1 MGIYY
6 GMNGL
11 WVPVSGQ
18 GSFIRLSKIN
28 IVSPP
33 TKTSYNHGE
42 QFSSAG
48 MTVRAT
54 YSNGDTMMVTNFT
67 CLPNRALKFT
77 DEKIT
82 VVYTENG
89 ITRRTEQSISV
100 GSPVIITDIRQL
112 SYTYNL
118 KGCGKYNNQYLMVGN
133 DASWNIY
140 GTIAPVS
147 GDVSDFKMNVS
158 GTYPAAGMLVTDT
171 RIDIPLTNK
180 YGGTLYKDRYK
191 IALTVSDFL
200 AKKQG
205 FQVTSGASIRMNC
218 ITEGGNGYIYTG
230 GQTTNGASYIAYV
243 SKSEAVTTNPTALN
257 LGSYGEII
265 DIASCKDSAGA
276 SHLAALT
283 ENSKILHKDL
293 NTNGGLSGS
302 DITDFSNVV
311 KVGILPDDAHTYR
324 STFVYKDSNNFYLT
338 SVNPG
343 NLTKTSR
350 PEITSGNSTI
360 LGVGAIDNYAI
371 VVFADATG
379 NAKIYINED
388 WENGKTYSLN
398 ALAPLAMCKIPNGIG
413 VICKTSTTNTLVIKE
428 ITLAA

>member
-1 MGIYY
+1 MSLVFYMG
-6 GMNGL
+6 GG
-11 WVPVSGQ
+11 
-18 GSFIRLSKIN
+18 GSLVRLSKIE

-33 TKTSYNHGE
+33 TKTSYKHGE

-48 MTVRAT
+48 MTIRAT
-54 YSNGDTMMVTNFT
+54 YSNGATKTVSDFT

-82 VVYTENG
+82 VVYAENG
-89 ITRRTEQSISV
+89 ITRSAEQLISV
-100 GSPVIITDIRQL
+100 GSPVVITDVRQL
-112 SYTYNL
+112 PYTYNL
-118 KGCGKYNNQYLMVGN
+118 KGCGKHNNQYLMVGN

-140 GTIAPVS
+140 GTIVPAS
-147 GDVSDFKMNVS
+147 GQTSSFKINLS

-171 RIDIPLTNK
+171 RIDIPITNK
-180 YGGTLYKDRYK
+180 YGGTIYKNRFK
-191 IALTVSDFL
+191 IALTVADFL
-200 AKKQG
+200 AKKQAE
-205 FQVTSGASIRMNC
+205 FRIFYKADVRMNC

-230 GQTTNGASYIAYV
+230 GKDTNGESGITYV
-243 SKSEAVTTNPTALN
+243 SKSASVVTNVTMLN
-257 LGSYGEII
+257 FGSNGEII

-283 ENSKILHKDL
+283 ESGKILYKDL
-293 NTNGGLSGS
+293 NTSGGLSGVII
-302 DITDFSNVV
+302 DQVTNAV
-311 KVGILPDDAHTYR
+311 KVGMLPDDAKMYR
-324 STFVYKDSNNFYLT
+324 CAAVYKESNDFYLE
-338 SVNPG
+338 SRNPN
-343 NLTKTSR
+343 NLRMISH
-350 PEITSGNSTI
+350 PAVTSGNSTI

-371 VVFADATG
+371 VVFADAAG

-398 ALAPLAMCKIPNGIG
+398 ALTPLAMCKIPNGIG

>member
-1 MGIYY
+1 MSLVFYMG
-6 GMNGL
+6 GG
-11 WVPVSGQ
+11 
-18 GSFIRLSKIN
+18 GSFVRLSKIE

-33 TKTSYNHGE
+33 TKTSYKHGE

-54 YSNGDTMMVTNFT
+54 YSNGATKTVSDFT

-82 VVYTENG
+82 VVYAENG
-89 ITRRTEQSISV
+89 ITRSAEQSISV
-100 GSPVIITDIRQL
+100 GSPVVITDVRQL
-112 SYTYNL
+112 PYTYNL
-118 KGCGKYNNQYLMVGN
+118 KGCGKHNNQYLMVGN
-133 DASWNIY
+133 DASWNLY

-147 GDVSDFKMNVS
+147 GQVNNYKINVS

-171 RIDIPLTNK
+171 RIDIPITDK
-180 YGGTLYKDRYK
+180 YGGTLYKNRFK
-191 IALTVSDFL
+191 IALTVADFL
-200 AKKQG
+200 AKNQG
-205 FQVTSGASIRMNC
+205 FRVFYEADVRMNC

-230 GQTTNGASYIAYV
+230 GKYANGKSYVAYV
-243 SKSEAVTTNPTALN
+243 SKSAAVTTNITGQI

-283 ENSKILHKDL
+283 ENNKILFKDL
-293 NTNGGLSGS
+293 NTSGGLSGS
-302 DITDFSNVV
+302 LIDAPSNAV
-311 KVGILPDDAHTYR
+311 KIGMLPDDTEMYR
-324 STFVYKDSNNFYLT
+324 CACVRKESSNDFYLE
-338 SVNPG
+338 SVHPNG
-343 NLTKTSR
+343 SVMVSR
-350 PEITSGNSTI
+350 PTITSGNSTI

-371 VVFADATG
+371 VVFADAAG

-388 WENGKTYSLN
+388 WEHGKTYSLN
-398 ALAPLAMCKIPNGIG
+398 ALTPLAMCKIPNGIG
-413 VICKTSTTNTLVIKE
+413 VICKTSTTNMLVIKE

>member
-1 MGIYY
+1 MSLVFYMG
-6 GMNGL
+6 GG
-11 WVPVSGQ
+11 
-18 GSFIRLSKIN
+18 GSFVRLSKIE

-33 TKTSYNHGE
+33 TKTSYKHGE

-54 YSNGDTMMVTNFT
+54 YSNGATKTVSDFT

-82 VVYTENG
+82 VVYAENG
-89 ITRRTEQSISV
+89 ITRSAEQSISV
-100 GSPVIITDIRQL
+100 GSPVVITDVRQL
-112 SYTYNL
+112 PYTYNL
-118 KGCGKYNNQYLMVGN
+118 KGCGKHNNQYLMVGN
-133 DASWNIY
+133 DASWNLY

-147 GDVSDFKMNVS
+147 GQVNNYKVNVS

-171 RIDIPLTNK
+171 RIDIPITDK
-180 YGGTLYKDRYK
+180 YGGTLYKNRFK
-191 IALTVSDFL
+191 IALTVADFL
-200 AKKQG
+200 AKNQG
-205 FQVTSGASIRMNC
+205 FRVFYEADVRMNC

-230 GQTTNGASYIAYV
+230 GKYANGKSYVAYV
-243 SKSEAVTTNPTALN
+243 SKSAAVTTNITGQI

-265 DIASCKDSAGA
+265 DIASCKDSTGA

-283 ENSKILHKDL
+283 ENSKILFQDL
-293 NTNGGLSGS
+293 NTSGGLSGS
-302 DITDFSNVV
+302 LIVERPNTV
-311 KVGILPDDAHTYR
+311 KIGMLPDDTEMYR
-324 STFVYKDSNNFYLT
+324 GVLINKESSNDFYLYST
-338 SVNPG
+338 TPDG
-343 NLTKTSR
+343 HTKISR
-350 PEITSGNSTI
+350 PAITSGNSTI

-371 VVFADATG
+371 VVFADAAG

-398 ALAPLAMCKIPNGIG
+398 ALTPLAMCKIPNGIG
-413 VICKTSTTNTLVIKE
+413 VICRTSTTNTLVIKE

>member
-1 MGIYY
+1 MSLVFYMG
-6 GMNGL
+6 GG
-11 WVPVSGQ
+11 
-18 GSFIRLSKIN
+18 GSFVRLSKIE
-28 IVSPP
+28 IISPP
-33 TKTSYNHGE
+33 TKTSYKHGE

-54 YSNGDTMMVTNFT
+54 YSNGATKMVTNFT
-67 CLPNRALKFT
+67 CLPSRALKFT

-82 VVYTENG
+82 VVYAENG
-89 ITRRTEQSISV
+89 ITRSAEQSISV
-100 GSPVIITDIRQL
+100 GSPVVITDVRQL
-112 SYTYNL
+112 LYTYNL
-118 KGCGKYNNQYLMVGN
+118 KGCGKHNNQYLMVGN

-147 GDVSDFKMNVS
+147 GQFTDYKMNVS

-171 RIDIPLTNK
+171 RIDIPITNK
-180 YGGTLYKDRYK
+180 YGGKIYKNRYK
-191 IALTVSDFL
+191 IALTVDDFL
-200 AKKQG
+200 ARKTGG
-205 FQVTSGASIRMNC
+205 FQVTSAANVRMNC

-230 GQTTNGASYIAYV
+230 GKSANGESCIAYV
-243 SKSEAVTTNPTALN
+243 SKSASVSTNLTSLN
-257 LGSYGEII
+257 FGSNGEII

-283 ENSKILHKDL
+283 ENGKILFKDL
-293 NTNGGLSGS
+293 NTSGGLSGS
-302 DITDFSNVV
+302 SISKLPNAL
-311 KVGILPDDAHTYR
+311 KVGMLPDDTNMYR
-324 STFVYKDSNNFYLT
+324 GAIVKKESSNDFYLY
-338 SVNPG
+338 SMNPDG
-343 NLTKTSR
+343 TARISR
-350 PEITSGNSTI
+350 PAITSGNSTI

-371 VVFADATG
+371 VVFADAAG

-398 ALAPLAMCKIPNGIG
+398 ALTPLAMCKIPNGVG

>member
-1 MGIYY
+1 MSLVFYMG
-6 GMNGL
+6 GG
-11 WVPVSGQ
+11 
-18 GSFIRLSKIN
+18 GSFVRLSKIE

-33 TKTSYNHGE
+33 TKTSYKHGE

-54 YSNGDTMMVTNFT
+54 YSNGATKTVSDFT

-82 VVYTENG
+82 VVYAENG
-89 ITRRTEQSISV
+89 ITRSAEQSVSV
-100 GSPVIITDIRQL
+100 GSPVVITDVRQIT
-112 SYTYNL
+112 YTYNL
-118 KGCGKYNNQYLMVGN
+118 KGCGKHNNQYLMVGN
-133 DASWNIY
+133 DANWNIY

-147 GDVSDFKMNVS
+147 GQVSNYKMNGS
-158 GTYPAAGMLVTDT
+158 GTYPAAGMLVTNT
-171 RIDIPLTNK
+171 RIDIPLTDK
-180 YGGTLYKDRYK
+180 YGGTIYKSRYK
-191 IALTVSDFL
+191 IALTVASFL

-205 FQVTSGASIRMNC
+205 GFQVTAGANVRMNC

-230 GQTTNGASYIAYV
+230 GKGENGVSAVAYV
-243 SKSEAVTTNPTALN
+243 SKSAAVNTNLTVPS
-257 LGSYGEII
+257 LGSNGEII
-265 DIASCKDSAGA
+265 DIASCKDSSGA

-283 ENSKILHKDL
+283 ENGKILHKDL
-293 NTNGGLSGS
+293 SANGGLSGS
-302 DITDFSNVV
+302 VISQNTNAV
-311 KVGILPDDAHTYR
+311 KVGMLPDDTEMYR
-324 STFVYKDSNNFYLT
+324 CACVYKTSSNYFYL
-338 SVNPG
+338 SSENPDRAK
-343 NLTKTSR
+343 NKFSY
-350 PEITSGNSTI
+350 PAITSGNSTI

-371 VVFADATG
+371 VVFADAAG

-388 WENGKTYSLN
+388 WEHGKTYSLN

>member
-1 MGIYY
+1 MSLVFNMVGGGGGIKLT
-6 GMNGL
+6 GIA
-11 WVPVSGQ
+11 VTT
-18 GSFIRLSKIN
+18 
-28 IVSPP
+28 PP
-33 TKTSYNHGE
+33 TKTSYKHGE

-54 YSNGDTMMVTNFT
+54 YSNGATKMVTDFT
-67 CLPNRALKFT
+67 CLPSRALKFT

-82 VVYTENG
+82 VVYAENG
-89 ITRRTEQSISV
+89 ITRSAEQLISV
-100 GSPVIITDIRQL
+100 GSPVVITDVRQL
-112 SYTYNL
+112 PYTYNL

-147 GDVSDFKMNVS
+147 GQVNNFKMNVS
-158 GTYPAAGMLVTDT
+158 GTYPAAGMLVAGT
-171 RIDIPLTNK
+171 RIDIPITNK
-180 YGGTLYKDRYK
+180 YGGTMYKNRYK
-191 IALTVSDFL
+191 IALTVADFL
-200 AKKQG
+200 ARKQG
-205 FQVTSGASIRMNC
+205 FQVTTDANVRMNC

-230 GQTTNGASYIAYV
+230 GKGANGESCIAYV
-243 SKSEAVTTNPTALN
+243 SKSAGVSTNLTVLN
-257 LGSYGEII
+257 LGSEGEII

-283 ENSKILHKDL
+283 EKNKILFKDL
-293 NTNGGLSGS
+293 GTSGGLSGS
-302 DITDFSNVV
+302 AINQGSNAV
-311 KVGILPDDAHTYR
+311 KVGMLPDNTEMYR
-324 STFVYKDSNNFYLT
+324 CALVNKESSNNFYLY
-338 SVNPG
+338 SVTPDVHI
-343 NLTKTSR
+343 KISK
-350 PEITSGNSTI
+350 PAITSGDSTI

-371 VVFADATG
+371 VVFADAAG

>member
-1 MGIYY
+1 MSLVFNMGGGGGGIK
-6 GMNGL
+6 L
-11 WVPVSGQ
+11 AS
-18 GSFIRLSKIN
+18 IAITT
-28 IVSPP
+28 PP
-33 TKTSYNHGE
+33 TKTSYKHGE

-54 YSNGDTMMVTNFT
+54 YSNGATKTVSNFT

-82 VVYTENG
+82 VVYAENG
-89 ITRRTEQSISV
+89 ITRSAEQSISV
-100 GSPVIITDIRQL
+100 GSPVVITDVRQL
-112 SYTYNL
+112 PYTYNL

-133 DASWNIY
+133 DASWNLY

-147 GDVSDFKMNVS
+147 GQETGYNFKMNVS

-171 RIDIPLTNK
+171 RIDIPVTDK
-180 YGGTLYKDRYK
+180 YGGTLYKNRYK
-191 IALTVSDFL
+191 IALTVADFL

-205 FQVTSGASIRMNC
+205 FQITAGANVRMNC

-230 GQTTNGASYIAYV
+230 GKNASASYIAYV
-243 SKSEAVTTNPTALN
+243 SKSAGVSTNPTALG
-257 LGSYGEII
+257 LGSNGEII
-265 DIASCKDSAGA
+265 DIASCKDSTGA

-283 ENSKILHKDL
+283 ENSKILFKDL
-293 NTNGGLSGS
+293 SASGGLSGS
-302 DITDFSNVV
+302 VISQITNVV
-311 KVGILPDDAHTYR
+311 KVGMLPDDTKMYRCTY
-324 STFVYKDSNNFYLT
+324 VYKESSNDFYMGSMKPDG
-338 SVNPG
+338 SVSISHPA
-343 NLTKTSR
+343 
-350 PEITSGNSTI
+350 ITSGNSTI

-371 VVFADATG
+371 VVFADAAG

-398 ALAPLAMCKIPNGIG
+398 ALTPLAMCKIPNGIG

>member
-1 MGIYY
+1 MSLVFNMVGGGGGIK
-6 GMNGL
+6 L
-11 WVPVSGQ
+11 AS
-18 GSFIRLSKIN
+18 IAITT
-28 IVSPP
+28 PP
-33 TKTSYNHGE
+33 TKTSYKHGE

-54 YSNGDTMMVTNFT
+54 YSNGATKTVSNFT

-89 ITRRTEQSISV
+89 ITRSAEQSVSV
-100 GSPVIITDIRQL
+100 GSPVVITDVRQL
-112 SYTYNL
+112 PYTYNL
-118 KGCGKYNNQYLMVGN
+118 KGCGKHNDQYLMVGN
-133 DASWNIY
+133 DANWNIY

-147 GDVSDFKMNVS
+147 GQVTNYKMNVS
-158 GTYPAAGMLVTDT
+158 GTYPAVGMLVTNT
-171 RIDIPLTNK
+171 RIDIPVTNK
-180 YGGTLYKDRYK
+180 YGGTMYKNRYK
-191 IALTVSDFL
+191 IALTVADFL

-205 FQVTSGASIRMNC
+205 FQVTSGANVRMNC

-230 GQTTNGASYIAYV
+230 GKNASASCIAYV
-243 SKSEAVTTNPTALN
+243 SKSAGVSTNPTVLG
-257 LGSYGEII
+257 LGSNGEII

-283 ENSKILHKDL
+283 ENGKTLFKDL
-293 NTNGGLSGS
+293 SANGGLSGS
-302 DITDFSNVV
+302 VISQVSNAV
-311 KVGILPDDAHTYR
+311 KVGMLPDDTKMYR
-324 STFVYKDSNNFYLT
+324 CACVYKESSNDFYLW
-338 SVNPG
+338 SMNPNG
-343 NLTKTSR
+343 SSIISQ
-350 PEITSGNSTI
+350 PAITSGNSTI

-379 NAKIYINED
+379 NAKIYVNED

-398 ALAPLAMCKIPNGIG
+398 ALTPLAMCKIPNGIG

>member
-1 MGIYY
+1 MSLVFYMG
-6 GMNGL
+6 GG
-11 WVPVSGQ
+11 
-18 GSFIRLSKIN
+18 GSFVRLSKIE

-33 TKTSYNHGE
+33 TKTSYKHGE

-54 YSNGDTMMVTNFT
+54 YSNGATKTVSDFT

-82 VVYTENG
+82 VVYAENG
-89 ITRRTEQSISV
+89 ITRSAEQSISV
-100 GSPVIITDIRQL
+100 GSPVVITDVRQL
-112 SYTYNL
+112 PYTYNL
-118 KGCGKYNNQYLMVGN
+118 KGCGKHNNQYLMVGN

-147 GDVSDFKMNVS
+147 GQVNNFKINVS

-171 RIDIPLTNK
+171 RIDIPITDK
-180 YGGTLYKDRYK
+180 YGGTLYKNRFK
-191 IALTVSDFL
+191 IALTVADFL
-200 AKKQG
+200 AKKTE
-205 FQVTSGASIRMNC
+205 FRIFYEADVRMNC

-230 GQTTNGASYIAYV
+230 GKYANGKSYVAYV
-243 SKSEAVTTNPTALN
+243 SKSAAVTTNITGQI

-283 ENSKILHKDL
+283 ENNKILFKDL
-293 NTNGGLSGS
+293 NTSGGLSGS
-302 DITDFSNVV
+302 LIDAPSNAV
-311 KVGILPDDAHTYR
+311 KIGMLPDDTEMYR
-324 STFVYKDSNNFYLT
+324 GVFVNKGSSNDFYLYST
-338 SVNPG
+338 NPDG
-343 NLTKTSR
+343 PTKISR
-350 PEITSGNSTI
+350 PAITSGNSTI

-371 VVFADATG
+371 VVFADAAG

-398 ALAPLAMCKIPNGIG
+398 ALTPLAMCKIPNGIG

>member
-1 MGIYY
+1 MSLVFYMG
-6 GMNGL
+6 GG
-11 WVPVSGQ
+11 
-18 GSFIRLSKIN
+18 GSFVRLSKIE

-33 TKTSYNHGE
+33 TKTSYKHGE

-54 YSNGDTMMVTNFT
+54 YSNGATKTVSDFT

-82 VVYTENG
+82 VVYAENG
-89 ITRRTEQSISV
+89 ITRSAEQSISV
-100 GSPVIITDIRQL
+100 GSPVVITDVRQL
-112 SYTYNL
+112 PYTYNL
-118 KGCGKYNNQYLMVGN
+118 KGCGKHNNQYLMVGN

-147 GDVSDFKMNVS
+147 GQVNNFKINVS

-171 RIDIPLTNK
+171 RIDIPITDK
-180 YGGTLYKDRYK
+180 YGGTLYKNRFK
-191 IALTVSDFL
+191 IALTVADFL
-200 AKKQG
+200 AKKTE
-205 FQVTSGASIRMNC
+205 FRVFYEADVRMNC

-230 GQTTNGASYIAYV
+230 GKYANGKSYVAYV
-243 SKSEAVTTNPTALN
+243 SKSAAVTTNITGQI

-283 ENSKILHKDL
+283 ENNKILFKDL
-293 NTNGGLSGS
+293 GTSGGLSGS
-302 DITDFSNVV
+302 VISQLSNAV
-311 KVGILPDDAHTYR
+311 KVGMLSDDTKKYR
-324 STFVYKDSNNFYLT
+324 CAYVYKESSNDFYLG
-338 SVNPG
+338 SMHPNGSARISHPA
-343 NLTKTSR
+343 
-350 PEITSGNSTI
+350 ITSGNSTI

-371 VVFADATG
+371 VVFADAAG

-398 ALAPLAMCKIPNGIG
+398 ALTPLAMCKIPNGIG

>member
-1 MGIYY
+1 MSLVFYMG
-6 GMNGL
+6 
-11 WVPVSGQ
+11 
-18 GSFIRLSKIN
+18 GSFVRPLKIE

-33 TKTSYNHGE
+33 TKTSYKHGE
-42 QFSSAG
+42 QFSPAG

-54 YSNGDTMMVTNFT
+54 YSNGATKTVSDFT

-82 VVYTENG
+82 VVYAENG
-89 ITRRTEQSISV
+89 ITRSAEQSVSV
-100 GSPVIITDIRQL
+100 GSPVVITDVRQL
-112 SYTYNL
+112 PYTYNL
-118 KGCGKYNNQYLMVGN
+118 KGCGKHNNQYLMVGN

-147 GDVSDFKMNVS
+147 GQVNNFKMNAS

-171 RIDIPLTNK
+171 RIDIPITDK
-180 YGGTLYKDRYK
+180 YGGTIYKNRYK
-191 IALTVSDFL
+191 IALTIADFL

-205 FQVTSGASIRMNC
+205 GFQVTSGANVRMNC

-230 GQTTNGASYIAYV
+230 GKSANGESYIAYV
-243 SKSEAVTTNPTALN
+243 SKSSGVSTNPTVLSF
-257 LGSYGEII
+257 GSNGEII

-283 ENSKILHKDL
+283 ENGKILLKDL
-293 NTNGGLSGS
+293 SASGGLSGS
-302 DITDFSNVV
+302 SIIQISNTV
-311 KVGILPDDAHTYR
+311 KVGMLPDDTEMYR
-324 STFVYKDSNNFYLT
+324 CACVYKESNNDFYLR
-338 SVNPG
+338 SVNPNG
-343 NLTKTSR
+343 SSKISMSA
-350 PEITSGNSTI
+350 ITSGDSTI

-371 VVFADATG
+371 VVFADAAG
-379 NAKIYINED
+379 NAKIYVNED
-388 WENGKTYSLN
+388 WENGKTYSLD
-398 ALAPLAMCKIPNGIG
+398 ALTPLAMCKIPNGIG

>member
-1 MGIYY
+1 MSLVFYMG
-6 GMNGL
+6 GG
-11 WVPVSGQ
+11 
-18 GSFIRLSKIN
+18 GSFVRLSKIE

-33 TKTSYNHGE
+33 TKTSYKHGE

-54 YSNGDTMMVTNFT
+54 YSNGATKTVSDFT

-82 VVYTENG
+82 VVYAENG
-89 ITRRTEQSISV
+89 ITRSAEQSISV
-100 GSPVIITDIRQL
+100 GSPVVITDVRQL
-112 SYTYNL
+112 PYTYNL
-118 KGCGKYNNQYLMVGN
+118 KGCGKHNNQYLMVGN
-133 DASWNIY
+133 DASWNLY

-147 GDVSDFKMNVS
+147 GQVDNFKMNAS
-158 GTYPAAGMLVTDT
+158 GTYPAADMLVTDA
-171 RIDIPLTNK
+171 RIDIPITNK
-180 YGGTLYKDRYK
+180 YGGTIYKNRFE
-191 IALTVSDFL
+191 IALTVANFL
-200 AKKQG
+200 AKKQAE
-205 FQVTSGASIRMNC
+205 FQVFYKADVRMNC

-230 GQTTNGASYIAYV
+230 GKDANGKSGIAYI
-243 SKSEAVTTNPTALN
+243 SKSASISTNTTILN
-257 LGSYGEII
+257 FGSNGEII

-283 ENSKILHKDL
+283 ESGEILYKDL
-293 NTNGGLSGS
+293 NTSGGLSG
-302 DITDFSNVV
+302 DIIDQVTNAV
-311 KVGILPDDAHTYR
+311 KVGMLPDDAKMYR
-324 STFVYKDSNNFYLT
+324 CAAVYKESNNFYLL
-338 SVNPG
+338 SRNPD
-343 NLTKTSR
+343 NLLRISY
-350 PEITSGNSTI
+350 PAVTSGNSTI

-371 VVFADATG
+371 VVFADAAE

-398 ALAPLAMCKIPNGIG
+398 ALTPLAMCKIPNGIG

>member
-1 MGIYY
+1 MSLVFYMG
-6 GMNGL
+6 GG
-11 WVPVSGQ
+11 
-18 GSFIRLSKIN
+18 GSFVRLSKIE

-33 TKTSYNHGE
+33 TKTSYKHGE

-54 YSNGDTMMVTNFT
+54 YSNGATKTVSDFT

-82 VVYTENG
+82 VVYAENG
-89 ITRRTEQSISV
+89 ITRSAEQSISV
-100 GSPVIITDIRQL
+100 GSPVVITDVRQL
-112 SYTYNL
+112 PYTYNL
-118 KGCGKYNNQYLMVGN
+118 KGCGKHNNQYLMVGN

-147 GDVSDFKMNVS
+147 GQVNNFKINVS

-171 RIDIPLTNK
+171 RIDIPITDK
-180 YGGTLYKDRYK
+180 YGGTLYKNRFK
-191 IALTVSDFL
+191 IALTVADFL
-200 AKKQG
+200 AKKTE
-205 FQVTSGASIRMNC
+205 FRVFYEADVRMNC

-230 GQTTNGASYIAYV
+230 GKYANGKSYVAYV
-243 SKSEAVTTNPTALN
+243 SKSAAVTTNITGQI

-283 ENSKILHKDL
+283 ENNKILFKDL
-293 NTNGGLSGS
+293 NTSGGLSGS
-302 DITDFSNVV
+302 LIDAPSNAV
-311 KVGILPDDAHTYR
+311 KIGMLPDDTEMYR
-324 STFVYKDSNNFYLT
+324 GVFVNKGSSNDFYLY
-338 SVNPG
+338 SKNPDG
-343 NLTKTSR
+343 PTKISR
-350 PEITSGNSTI
+350 PAITSGNSTI

-371 VVFADATG
+371 VVFADAAG

-398 ALAPLAMCKIPNGIG
+398 ALTPLAMCKIPNGIG
-413 VICKTSTTNTLVIKE
+413 VICRTSTTNTLVIKE
-428 ITLAA
+428 ITLPA

>member
-1 MGIYY
+1 MSLVFYMG
-6 GMNGL
+6 GG
-11 WVPVSGQ
+11 
-18 GSFIRLSKIN
+18 GSFVRLSKIE

-33 TKTSYNHGE
+33 TKTSYKHGE

-54 YSNGDTMMVTNFT
+54 YSNGATKTVSDFT

-82 VVYTENG
+82 VVYAENG
-89 ITRRTEQSISV
+89 ITRSAEQSISV
-100 GSPVIITDIRQL
+100 GSPVVITDVRQL
-112 SYTYNL
+112 PYTYNL
-118 KGCGKYNNQYLMVGN
+118 KGCGKHNNQYLMVGN
-133 DASWNIY
+133 DASWNLY

-147 GDVSDFKMNVS
+147 GQVNNYKINVS

-171 RIDIPLTNK
+171 RIDIPITDK
-180 YGGTLYKDRYK
+180 YGGTLYKNRFK
-191 IALTVSDFL
+191 IALTVADFL
-200 AKKQG
+200 AKNQG
-205 FQVTSGASIRMNC
+205 FRVFYEADVRMNC

-230 GQTTNGASYIAYV
+230 GKYANGKSYVAYV
-243 SKSEAVTTNPTALN
+243 SKSAAVTTNITGQI

-283 ENSKILHKDL
+283 ENNKILFKDL
-293 NTNGGLSGS
+293 GTSGGLSGS
-302 DITDFSNVV
+302 VISQLSNAV
-311 KVGILPDDAHTYR
+311 KVGMLSDDTKKYR
-324 STFVYKDSNNFYLT
+324 CAYVYKESSNDFYLG
-338 SVNPG
+338 SMHPNGSARISHPA
-343 NLTKTSR
+343 
-350 PEITSGNSTI
+350 ITSGNSTI

-371 VVFADATG
+371 VVFADAAG

-398 ALAPLAMCKIPNGIG
+398 ALTPLAMCKIPNGIG

>member
-1 MGIYY
+1 MSLVFNMVGGGGSGIK
-6 GMNGL
+6 L
-11 WVPVSGQ
+11 AS
-18 GSFIRLSKIN
+18 IAITT
-28 IVSPP
+28 PP
-33 TKTSYNHGE
+33 TKTSYKHGE

-54 YSNGDTMMVTNFT
+54 YSNGATKMVTNFT
-67 CLPNRALKFT
+67 CLPSRALKFT

-82 VVYTENG
+82 VVYAENG
-89 ITRRTEQSISV
+89 ITRSAEQLISV
-100 GSPVIITDIRQL
+100 GSPVVITDVRQL
-112 SYTYNL
+112 QYTYNL
-118 KGCGKYNNQYLMVGN
+118 KGCGKHNNQYLMVGN

-147 GDVSDFKMNVS
+147 GQVSNYKMNVT
-158 GTYPAAGMLVTDT
+158 GTYPAAGMLVAGT
-171 RIDIPLTNK
+171 RIDIPITNK
-180 YGGTLYKDRYK
+180 YGGTMYKNRYK
-191 IALTVSDFL
+191 IALTIDDFL

-205 FQVTSGASIRMNC
+205 FQVTAGGNVRMNC

-230 GQTTNGASYIAYV
+230 GKNASASCISYV
-243 SKSEAVTTNPTALN
+243 SKSAGVSTNPIVAS
-257 LGSYGEII
+257 LGSNGEII

-293 NTNGGLSGS
+293 SASGGLSGS
-302 DITDFSNVV
+302 VISQNTNAV
-311 KVGILPDDAHTYR
+311 KVGMLPDDTEKYR
-324 STFVYKDSNNFYLT
+324 CAYVYKESSNDFYLK
-338 SVNPG
+338 SVNPNG
-343 NLTKTSR
+343 SSIISQ
-350 PEITSGNSTI
+350 PAITSGNSTI

-371 VVFADATG
+371 VVFADAAG
-379 NAKIYINED
+379 NAKIYVNED

-398 ALAPLAMCKIPNGIG
+398 ALTPLAMCKIPNGIG